1 MSKILSVQLSAEIQT
16 TAGLECAETA
26 QPQCMEFIATK
37 QPTAPDTDSVA
48 IADVFGDMK
57 ATIIFTDGTVKEVN
71 LIPYM
76 EQDDVTFGKEL
87 VSAAA
92 K

>member
-1 MSKILSVQLSAEIQT
+1 MNKILSIQLYAEIQT
-16 TAGLECAETA
+16 TSGMECSETA

-37 QPTAPDTDSVA
+37 QPDVEDVNEVA

-57 ATIIFTDGTVKEVN
+57 ATVIFTDGTVKEVN
-71 LIPYM
+71 LIPYA
-76 EQDDVTFGKEL
+76 EQDNIMFGTEL
-87 VSAAA
+87 TA

>member
-1 MSKILSVQLSAEIQT
+1 MSKILSIQLSAEIQT

-26 QPQCMEFIATK
+26 QPQSMEFIATK
-37 QPTAPDTDSVA
+37 QPEVPDIETVA
-48 IADVFGDMK
+48 VAEVFGDMK

-71 LIPYM
+71 LILYM
-76 EQDDVTFGKEL
+76 EQDDVTFGKNL
-87 VSAAA
+87 HQ

>member
-1 MSKILSVQLSAEIQT
+1 MSKILSIQLSAEIQT
-16 TAGLECAETA
+16 DAGLECSETA

-37 QPTAPDTDSVA
+37 QPEAPDTEAVA
-48 IADVFGDMK
+48 VAEVFGDMK

-87 VSAAA
+87 TA